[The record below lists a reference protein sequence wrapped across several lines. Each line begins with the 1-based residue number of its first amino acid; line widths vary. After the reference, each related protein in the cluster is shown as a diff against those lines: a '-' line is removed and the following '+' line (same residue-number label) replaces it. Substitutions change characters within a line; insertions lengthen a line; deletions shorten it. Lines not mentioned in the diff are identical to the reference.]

1 MQVHGAMIGKYN
13 IRYSSKREVILFSF
27 PKQLK
32 HFSVK
37 YLKKYLKSSE
47 EMRQK
52 KKNICITTTQP
63 IKIYNNLRNKSKN
76 LASGLL
82 YFVKDFSLVHYNK
95 A

>member
-1 MQVHGAMIGKYN
+1 M
-13 IRYSSKREVILFSF
+13 
-27 PKQLK
+27 
-32 HFSVK
+32 
-37 YLKKYLKSSE
+37 
-47 EMRQK
+47 
-52 KKNICITTTQP
+52 TTRQP